1 MTGGET
7 VRAAVVVTL
16 DVQHA
21 PVTRTGTQRHP
32 DAATAGDE
40 TDARKAASR
49 GRSTRPAPTGS

>member
-7 VRAAVVVTL
+7 VRAAVVVAL

-21 PVTRTGTQRHP
+21 PVTRTATQRDP

-40 TDARKAASR
+40 TDANEAA
-49 GRSTRPAPTGS
+49 